1 MNVVDA
7 ILKRRS
13 VRSYKD
19 EEVSEETLQKV
30 LNAARMAPSASNRQ
44 EWKFVVV
51 RDKEVREDICEAT
64 RGQGHVKEAPVVVAG
79 VNTDPGYE
87 MTCGISGGTVDLA
100 IALDHLSLKATEEGL
115 GTCWVGA
122 FYQDEV
128 RRVLGIPEGYEVV
141 SMMTL
146 GHPKYPLRKE
156 SKERKSLEEVVSY
169 DEYPD

>member
-1 MNVVDA
+1 M
-7 ILKRRS
+7 
-13 VRSYKD
+13 RSYKN

-51 RDKEVREDICEAT
+51 RDKEVREEICEAT
-64 RGQGHVKEAPVVVAG
+64 RGQDQVKEAPVVVAG

-87 MTCGISGGTVDLA
+87 MTCGISGGKVDLA

-115 GTCWVGA
+115 GTCWIGA
-122 FYQDEV
+122 FYRDEV
-128 RRVLGIPEGYEVV
+128 RRVLGIPEEYEVV

-146 GHPKYPLRKE
+146 GHPKYSLRKE